1 MNLNRL
7 KYFLIKYK
15 IKSKIFNKNTIII
28 VFMLIAAILYYFSL
42 TCFKLTKGEN
52 FLKKDGIKFYYQ
64 RVIQCSISALITSI
78 IFLLVIKKK
87 LINILQF
94 FNFFLFNFSIIKEVI

>member
-15 IKSKIFNKNTIII
+15 IKSKIFNKKTIII
-28 VFMLIAAILYYFSL
+28 IFMLIALILYYYSL
-42 TCFKLTKGEN
+42 KGCKITKGEN
-52 FLKKDGIKFYYQ
+52 CLNKEGIKFYYQ

-78 IFLLVIKKK
+78 IFLLVLKKK
-87 LINILQF
+87 INKYFAIFQF
-94 FNFFLFNFSIIKEVI
+94 FFF